1 MTGTMATGGDKGTP
15 GYAAFAK
22 NSKDTFYFH
31 SATPEVRAA
40 VPAPN
45 PDPCGQAR
53 SIPPGIFS
61 DEVNLAR
68 IDVPVL
74 LVFGDKDA
82 IFSPDAA
89 KQQASRY
96 LGSPEVTLK
105 MIPNTSHFPML
116 EATLPTTVAVVDQWL
131 KRHG

>member
-1 MTGTMATGGDKGTP
+1 MFSP
-15 GYAAFAK
+15 V
-22 NSKDTFYFH
+22 
-31 SATPEVRAA
+31 VRAQRG
-40 VPAPN
+40 
-45 PDPCGQAR
+45 GQ
-53 SIPPGIFS
+53 P
-61 DEVNLAR
+61 AR

-96 LGSPEVTLK
+96 LGSPEVTLE

-116 EATLPTTVAVVDQWL
+116 EATLPTTIAAVDKWL
-131 KRHG
+131 HRHS

>member
-1 MTGTMATGGDKGTP
+1 M
-15 GYAAFAK
+15 
-22 NSKDTFYFH
+22 
-31 SATPEVRAA
+31 
-40 VPAPN
+40 PAPN
-45 PDPCGQAR
+45 LDPCGQAR
-53 SIPPGIFS
+53 SIPPAIFS

-96 LGSPEVTLK
+96 LGSPEVTLE
-105 MIPNTSHFPML
+105 MISNTSHFPML
-116 EATLPTTVAVVDQWL
+116 EATLPTTVAAVDKWL
-131 KRHG
+131 ARHS